1 MNTVFRQY
9 RLVLLPLALVLML
22 DLFLL
27 AVNYHLSS
35 ELEVSSVNI
44 NIAGRQRMLSQRMTK
59 SLALQHYKTTQG
71 LAFQSD
77 RSEMIKS
84 VRLFDQT
91 LSAFYDG
98 GKATSADGKAIL
110 VARLKPA
117 EIRNTL
123 EKAKN
128 IWDPTLRQLNNYFNY
143 NPVEK
148 TATEKLI
155 GLLSVN
161 NLKLLNHM
169 NELTIQLEQDA
180 KRKTYILKGLQTAIV
195 IVILLSFAL
204 ATVRLFRREKYY
216 NNLMEKSTDVV
227 VGVDVQTGETT
238 FVSSSI
244 HEVLGYRVEHVVG
257 KPFVSLFTTQSKEI
271 ILDILDLVVKTGQ
284 LEKDRCEAILL
295 KHSGQTMVVDMVMQ
309 LAASEDGKSQELS
322 VDIRDISER
331 KEAELALMEL
341 AHKDELTGLFNR
353 KSFLDLAD
361 HSIKRAERFKDKI
374 AIMFIDLDGFKG
386 VNDSFGHRTGD
397 LLLKELA
404 MRLISCVRASDCVA
418 RVGGDEFL
426 ILLENVNDE
435 SEIKDL
441 AAKIISTLSQRI
453 DIEGEIVQLGASI
466 GISVFPEKGTT
477 VNELINKADQA
488 MYEIKNS
495 GKNNFAF
502 A

>member
-1 MNTVFRQY
+1 VNTVFRQY
-9 RLVLLPLALVLML
+9 RLVLLPLALVLVL
-22 DLFLL
+22 DPLLL
-27 AVNYHLSS
+27 AVNYHISS

-59 SLALQHYKTTQG
+59 SLALMHYKITQG
-71 LAFQSD
+71 LAVQSD

-98 GKATSADGKAIL
+98 GKITSASGIAIL
-110 VARLKPA
+110 VARLKPT

-123 EKAKN
+123 DKAKN
-128 IWDPTLRQLNNYFNY
+128 IWDPTLRQLNNFFNN
-143 NPVEK
+143 NPAGK
-148 TATEKLI
+148 PATEKLI

-161 NLKLLNHM
+161 NLELLNHM
-169 NELTIQLEQDA
+169 NELTNQLEQDA
-180 KRKTYILKGLQTAIV
+180 KRKTYILRGLQTAIV

-227 VGVDVQTGETT
+227 VGVDVRTGETT

-244 HEVLGYRVEHVVG
+244 HEVLGYRVEQVLG
-257 KPFVSLFTTQSKEI
+257 KPFVSLFTTQSKKV

-295 KHSGQTMVVDMVMQ
+295 KHCGETMVVDMVMQ

-331 KEAELALMEL
+331 KQAELALLEL

-353 KSFLDLAD
+353 KSFLELAD
-361 HSIKRAERFKDKI
+361 HSIKRADRCKGRV

-386 VNDSFGHRTGD
+386 VNDNFGHRTGD

-404 MRLISCVRASDCVA
+404 MRLVSCVRSSDCVA

-426 ILLENVNDE
+426 ILLEDIGDK
-435 SEIKDL
+435 SEVENI
-441 AAKIISTLSQRI
+441 AGKIISTLSQRI
-453 DIEGEIVQLGASI
+453 DIEGDIIQLGSSI
-466 GISVFPEKGTT
+466 GISVFPENGES
-477 VNELINKADQA
+477 VNELKNKADQA
-488 MYEIKNS
+488 MYGIKNT

-502 A
+502 V

>member
-1 MNTVFRQY
+1 M
-9 RLVLLPLALVLML
+9 LVL
-22 DLFLL
+22 DLLLL
-27 AVNYHLSS
+27 AVNYHISS

-59 SLALQHYKTTQG
+59 SLALMHYKITQG

-77 RSEMIKS
+77 RSEMIES
-84 VRLFDQT
+84 VRLFDET
-91 LSAFYDG
+91 LCAFYDG
-98 GKATSADGKAIL
+98 GKATSADGEAIL
-110 VARLKPA
+110 VARLKPT

-123 EKAKN
+123 DKAKK
-128 IWDPTLRQLNNYFNY
+128 IWAPTLRQLNNYFNN
-143 NPVEK
+143 NPVGK
-148 TATEKLI
+148 TTTENLI

-161 NLKLLNHM
+161 NLKLLDYM
-169 NELTIQLEQDA
+169 NEITNQLEQDA

-227 VGVDVQTGETT
+227 VGVDVRTGATT

-244 HEVLGYRVEHVVG
+244 HEVLDYRVEEVMG
-257 KPFVSLFTTQSKEI
+257 KPFVSLFTTQSKKV
-271 ILDILDLVVKTGQ
+271 ILGILDLVVKTGQ

-295 KHSGQTMVVDMVMQ
+295 KHGGETMVVDMVMQ

-331 KEAELALMEL
+331 KKAELAILEL
-341 AHKDELTGLFNR
+341 TRKDELTGLFNR

-361 HSIKRAERFKDKI
+361 HSIKRAVRRKGRV
-374 AIMFIDLDGFKG
+374 AIMFIDLDEFKA

-404 MRLISCVRASDCVA
+404 MRIISCVRASDCVA

-426 ILLENVNDE
+426 ILLEDVSDKSDHRN
-435 SEIKDL
+435 
-441 AAKIISTLSQRI
+441 
-453 DIEGEIVQLGASI
+453 
-466 GISVFPEKGTT
+466 
-477 VNELINKADQA
+477 
-488 MYEIKNS
+488 
-495 GKNNFAF
+495 
-502 A
+502 

>member
-1 MNTVFRQY
+1 
-9 RLVLLPLALVLML
+9 ML
-22 DLFLL
+22 
-27 AVNYHLSS
+27 
-35 ELEVSSVNI
+35 
-44 NIAGRQRMLSQRMTK
+44 
-59 SLALQHYKTTQG
+59 
-71 LAFQSD
+71 
-77 RSEMIKS
+77 
-84 VRLFDQT
+84 
-91 LSAFYDG
+91 
-98 GKATSADGKAIL
+98 ATSAGGKAIL
-110 VARLKPA
+110 VARLEST

-123 EKAKN
+123 DKAKK
-128 IWDPTLRQLNNYFNY
+128 IWDPTLRQLNIYFNN
-143 NPVEK
+143 NPVGK
-148 TATEKLI
+148 TATENLI

-161 NLKLLNHM
+161 NLKLLDYM
-169 NELTIQLEQDA
+169 NEITNQIEQDA
-180 KRKTYILKGLQTAIV
+180 KSKTYILKGLQAAIV

-204 ATVRLFRREKYY
+204 ATVRLLRREKYY

-227 VGVDVQTGETT
+227 VGIDVQTGETT

-244 HEVLGYRVEHVVG
+244 HEVLGYRVEQVLG
-257 KPFVSLFTTQSKEI
+257 RPFVSLFTTQSKKV

-284 LEKDRCEAILL
+284 LEKDRSEAILL
-295 KHSGQTMVVDMVMQ
+295 KHCGETMVVDMVMQ
-309 LAASEDGKSQELS
+309 LTTSEDGKSQELS

-361 HSIKRAERFKDKI
+361 HSIKRAERFKDRV

-435 SEIKDL
+435 SEIKSL
-441 AAKIISTLSQRI
+441 AGKIINTLSQRI
-453 DIEGEIVQLGASI
+453 DIEGDTVQLGASI
-466 GISVFPEKGTT
+466 GISVFPEKGKT
-477 VNELINKADQA
+477 VNELISKADQA

-495 GKNNFAF
+495 GKNNFTF

>member
-9 RLVLLPLALVLML
+9 RLVLLPLALVLVL
-22 DLFLL
+22 DLILL
-27 AVNYHLSS
+27 AANYHISS
-35 ELEVSSVNI
+35 GLEISSINI

-59 SLALQHYKTTQG
+59 SLALLHYRISQG
-71 LAFQSD
+71 LDTQSD

-84 VRLFDQT
+84 VRLFNQT

-98 GKATSADGKAIL
+98 GKATSADGKTIL

-117 EIRNTL
+117 EIRSTL

-128 IWDPTLRQLNNYFNY
+128 IWDPTLRQLNNYFNS
-143 NPVEK
+143 NSLGK
-148 TATEKLI
+148 NATEKLI

-161 NLKLLNHM
+161 NLELLNHM

-204 ATVRLFRREKYY
+204 ATVRLLRREKYY

-227 VGVDVQTGETT
+227 FGVDVRTGETT

-244 HEVLGYRVEHVVG
+244 HEVLGYRVEQVVE
-257 KPFVSLFTTQSKEI
+257 KPFISLFTTQSKKEV
-271 ILDILDLVVKTGQ
+271 LDILDLVVETGQ

-295 KHSGQTMVVDMVMQ
+295 KHCGETMVVDMVMQ
-309 LAASEDGKSQELS
+309 LSASEDGKSQELS

-353 KSFLDLAD
+353 KSFLELAD
-361 HSIKRAERFKDKI
+361 HSIKRAGRWKERV

-386 VNDSFGHRTGD
+386 VNDNFGHRTGD

-404 MRLISCVRASDCVA
+404 MRLVSCVRASDCVA

-426 ILLENVNDE
+426 ILLENVNHE
-435 SEIKDL
+435 SEIRNL
-441 AAKIISTLSQRI
+441 AGKIINKLSQRI

-466 GISVFPEKGTT
+466 GISVFPEQGTA